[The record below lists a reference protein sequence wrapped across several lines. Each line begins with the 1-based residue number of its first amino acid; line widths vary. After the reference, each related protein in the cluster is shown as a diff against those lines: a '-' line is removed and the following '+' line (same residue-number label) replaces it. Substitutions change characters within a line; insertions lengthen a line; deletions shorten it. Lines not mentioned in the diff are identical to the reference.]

1 MTTTTTGLT
10 TDTVL
15 FTIEDGIATIAMNR
29 PDRRNS
35 FTIEMADGIVDALE
49 RSEMDP
55 DVRVVVLTSTGDNF
69 CVGRDNADTDPAP
82 YPPGDH
88 LRGRPSLMR
97 FTRMITQLHDMNTPV
112 IAEVRGGCAGAGMSL
127 ALNADLRYAATTTV
141 MSTAFVNVA
150 FGGDLGGPWQ
160 LTRMLGAAKAAELL
174 LLSPKVRGEELAAWG
189 LVNEVLPPEQLS
201 ARVREVAAQIATKSP
216 RGLTAV
222 RRNLKAAQALSLGD
236 YLPLEAEQFAACLAS
251 PDAEEARMAFVE
263 KRAPR
268 FQS

>member
-1 MTTTTTGLT
+1 MTTTTSDLA
-10 TDTVL
+10 TDTVR
-15 FTIEDGIATIAMNR
+15 FTLEDGIATIAMNR
-29 PDRRNS
+29 PERRNS

-55 DVRVVVLTSTGDNF
+55 EAKVVVLTSTGDHF
-69 CVGRDNADTDPAP
+69 CVGRDNADTDPPP

-88 LRGRPSLMR
+88 LKGRPSLMR

-160 LTRMLGAAKAAELL
+160 LTRMLGSAKAAELL
-174 LLSPKVRGEELAAWG
+174 LLSPKIRGEALVEWG
-189 LVNEVLPPEQLS
+189 LVNEVLLPTQLS
-201 ARVREVAAQIATKSP
+201 DRVREVASQIASKSP

-222 RRNLKAAQALSLGD
+222 RRNLKAAQTMSLGD
-236 YLPLEAEQFAACLAS
+236 YLPLEAEQFETCLAS
-251 PDAEEARMAFVE
+251 PDSEEARRAFVE
-263 KRAPR
+263 KRAPKY
-268 FQS
+268 QG

>member
-1 MTTTTTGLT
+1 MTNQILTTG
-10 TDTVL
+10 TVL
-15 FTIEDGIATIAMNR
+15 LTVEDGIATIAMNR
-29 PDRRNS
+29 PERRNS

-49 RSEMDP
+49 RAEMDP
-55 DVRVVVLTSTGDNF
+55 AVRVVVLTSTGDHF
-69 CVGRDNADTDPAP
+69 GVGRDNADTDPAP

-88 LRGRPSLMR
+88 LKGRPSLMR

-127 ALNADLRYAATTTV
+127 ALSADLRYVATTTV

-160 LTRMLGAAKAAELL
+160 LSRLVGSARAAELL
-174 LLSPKVRGEELAAWG
+174 LLSPKLRGEEIVRWG
-189 LVNEVLPPEQLS
+189 LANEVLSPEDLS

-222 RRNLKAAQALSLGD
+222 RRNLKAAATLSLGD

-251 PDAEEARMAFVE
+251 PDAEEARAAFVE

-268 FQS
+268 FAS